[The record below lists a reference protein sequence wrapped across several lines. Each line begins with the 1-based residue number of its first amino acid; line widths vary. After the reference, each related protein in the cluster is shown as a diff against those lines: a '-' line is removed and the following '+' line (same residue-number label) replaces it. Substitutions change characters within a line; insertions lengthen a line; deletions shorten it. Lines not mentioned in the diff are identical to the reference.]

1 MHRLFTTVENQV
13 SSLTAI
19 QAQSG
24 RGIWLWEERIS
35 ELKSVGW
42 GKPYPFD
49 DGTVALIGVQEIV
62 S

>member
-1 MHRLFTTVENQV
+1 
-13 SSLTAI
+13 LTAI

-24 RGIWLWEERIS
+24 RGIWLWEERLS
-35 ELKSVGW
+35 ELESVGW